1 MEKSS
6 EESFQKRLIINKH
19 HKYSIEQKIQ
29 IVKEIEEIS
38 TNFVNK
44 KYDIDKKCLRYLKAN
59 KDKLMAETNKRFKY
73 RIGYSGVKSAT

>member
-29 IVKEIEEIS
+29 IVKEIEE
-38 TNFVNK
+38 T
-44 KYDIDKKCLRYLKAN
+44 
-59 KDKLMAETNKRFKY
+59 TNKLC
-73 RIGYSGVKSAT
+73 